1 MTVRF
6 QDMDLHPIRDTV
18 PLSILRHSK
27 NTDQPQSTEQA
38 LSRILYNRR
47 VVSPDFLTKDTDTQ
61 KEKRDS
67 VLTDVKQA
75 VVMRNRRLP
84 FWKNRE

>member
-1 MTVRF
+1 MH
-6 QDMDLHPIRDTV
+6 M
-18 PLSILRHSK
+18 
-27 NTDQPQSTEQA
+27 
-38 LSRILYNRR
+38 
-47 VVSPDFLTKDTDTQ
+47 PDFLTKDTDTQ